1 MVKSIMV
8 LLLLLLDSAPPR
20 AIHFMSTY
28 RLRTAG
34 KSEHVAGAKRKLANE
49 ASSPYLIKL
58 ASTPKSGPRVEPSS
72 PSRKEEDFLSASLR
86 QSPDHPNES

>member
-34 KSEHVAGAKRKLANE
+34 KSEHVAGA
-49 ASSPYLIKL
+49 
-58 ASTPKSGPRVEPSS
+58 
-72 PSRKEEDFLSASLR
+72 
-86 QSPDHPNES
+86 